1 MAEKGTEP
9 RRVMT
14 WGKGETTKYVP
25 KALIIAGW
33 VCVFLTYILAIPF
46 FSALAVWVA
55 LALSIVLIRDE
66 NKTGKINGWILLTL
80 AALKILAML
89 VYMFAY

>member
-1 MAEKGTEP
+1 MHKNAE
-9 RRVMT
+9 V
-14 WGKGETTKYVP
+14 V
-25 KALIIAGW
+25 L
-33 VCVFLTYILAIPF
+33 
-46 FSALAVWVA
+46 VA